1 MKTAI
6 DFDISEE
13 TFEPE
18 TPESIFA
25 DLGPYLDGVAEPI
38 VPTVAGIWPGRCLF
52 YAGTVNDIH
61 GEPSVG
67 KTNILLAAA
76 GCVIEAGGCVLF
88 IDPEDHPQR
97 IVARLLALGVDREA
111 IRARFY
117 YLHDPD
123 DVAIAKAQQ
132 WADIHAPALVILD
145 GLAESLAR
153 EGKDENSVGD
163 VLTFFRERVRPFADA
178 GAAVVVADHVVKSN
192 EGRGRW
198 ARGSGAKLGHYNG
211 VSYEATLG
219 ESYTP
224 TKPGFVRLKISK
236 DRNGGVG
243 PMGATVAELHFA
255 PGPDG
260 NTITLWK
267 SPPEPGD
274 FRPTAIMEKIV
285 AHLRTYGTA
294 TKRDLRGLG
303 KHAYADA
310 AVEILLEEGTIV
322 VRAEGQKKVFA
333 LAGEGD
339 Q

>member
-1 MKTAI
+1 MNNEL
-6 DFDISEE
+6 DIALDEE

-38 VPTVAGIWPGRCLF
+38 VPTVAEIWPGRCLF
-52 YAGTVNDIH
+52 YAGAVNEIH

-67 KTNILLAAA
+67 KTNILLVAA
-76 GCVIEAGGCVLF
+76 GCVLEAGGCVLF

-97 IVARLLALGVDREA
+97 IVARLLALGIDREA
-111 IRARFY
+111 IRKRFH

-163 VLTFFRERVRPFADA
+163 VLTFFRERIRPFADA
-178 GAAVVVADHVVKSN
+178 GSAVVVADHVVKSN

-224 TKPGFVRLKISK
+224 TKAGFVRLKVSK

-255 PGPDG
+255 PNPQGG
-260 NTITLWK
+260 TITLWK

-274 FRPTAIMEKIV
+274 FKPSHLMEKV
-285 AHLRTYGTA
+285 KEHLRLYGEANKTELL
-294 TKRDLRGLG
+294 KVGN
-303 KHAYADA
+303 HQWADEA
-310 AVEILLEEGTIV
+310 IKQLLKDGAITMRAV
-322 VRAEGQKKVFA
+322 GQRKIFS
-333 LAGEGD
+333 LANANE
-339 Q
+339 

>member
-1 MKTAI
+1 MNNEL
-6 DFDISEE
+6 DIALDEE

-25 DLGPYLDGVAEPI
+25 DLGPYLDGLAEPI
-38 VPTVAGIWPGRCLF
+38 VPTVAQIWPGRCLF
-52 YAGTVNDIH
+52 YAGAVNEIH

-76 GCVIEAGGCVLF
+76 GCVLEAGGCVLF

-97 IVARLLALGVDREA
+97 IVARLLALGIDRED

-123 DVAIAKAQQ
+123 DVAVAKAQQ

-163 VLTFFRERVRPFADA
+163 VLTFFRERIRPFADA

-211 VSYEATLG
+211 ASYETTLG

-224 TKPGFVRLKISK
+224 TKPGFVRLKVSK
-236 DRNGGVG
+236 DRNGGAG

-255 PGPDG
+255 PNPQGG
-260 NTITLWK
+260 TITLWK

-274 FRPTAIMEKIV
+274 FRPTAIIEKIL

-303 KHAYADA
+303 KHSYADA
-310 AVEILLEEGTIV
+310 AVEILLKEGAIV
-322 VRAEGQKKVFA
+322 VRGEGQKKVFA
-333 LAGEGD
+333 LAGED
-339 Q
+339 SK

>member
-1 MKTAI
+1 MNNEL
-6 DFDISEE
+6 DIALDEE

-38 VPTVAGIWPGRCLF
+38 VPTVAQIWPGRCLF
-52 YAGTVNDIH
+52 YAGAVNEIH

-76 GCVIEAGGCVLF
+76 GCVLEAGGCVLF

-97 IVARLLALGVDREA
+97 IVARLLALGIDREA

-153 EGKDENSVGD
+153 EGKNESDPAD
-163 VLTFFRERVRPFADA
+163 VLTFFRERMRPFSNA
-178 GAAVVVADHVVKSN
+178 GAAVVVADHVVKNN

-211 VSYEATLG
+211 VSYEITLG

-224 TKPGFVRLKISK
+224 TKAGFARLKVSK

-255 PGPDG
+255 PNPQGG
-260 NTITLWK
+260 TITLWK

-274 FRPTAIMEKIV
+274 FKPSHLMEKV
-285 AHLRTYGTA
+285 KEHLRLYGETNKTELLKVGNHQWA
-294 TKRDLRGLG
+294 DEAIKQLLKDGTITMRTEGQRKIFSL
-303 KHAYADA
+303 ADA
-310 AVEILLEEGTIV
+310 KE
-322 VRAEGQKKVFA
+322 
-333 LAGEGD
+333 
-339 Q
+339 

>member
-52 YAGTVNDIH
+52 YAGAVNEIH

-76 GCVIEAGGCVLF
+76 GCVLEAGGCVLF

-211 VSYEATLG
+211 ASYEAALG

-224 TKPGFVRLKISK
+224 SKEGFVRLKVSK
-236 DRNGGVG
+236 DRNGGAG

-255 PGPDG
+255 PNPQGG
-260 NTITLWK
+260 TITLWK

-274 FRPTAIMEKIV
+274 FKPLHLMEKV
-285 AHLRTYGTA
+285 KEHLRLYGETNKTELLKVGNHQWA
-294 TKRDLRGLG
+294 DKAIKQLLKDEAITMRTEGQRKIFSL
-303 KHAYADA
+303 ADA
-310 AVEILLEEGTIV
+310 KE
-322 VRAEGQKKVFA
+322 
-333 LAGEGD
+333 
-339 Q
+339 